1 MRLAFRFGYGS
12 ASLPDASY
20 TPDMARRPP
29 KPDENER
36 IVIPPE
42 DVIEPRAAFERA
54 TTQLERSFGPS
65 CLLSLIIVFLLVV
78 VLKRYMQLPWMTMF
92 ILVAVIWFLV
102 LMLLVRWRPDIVTE
116 EDD

>member
-1 MRLAFRFGYGS
+1 
-12 ASLPDASY
+12 
-20 TPDMARRPP
+20 MARRPP
-29 KPDENER
+29 RQDETDR

-42 DVIEPRAAFERA
+42 DVLQPRATFERA

-78 VLKRYMQLPWMTMF
+78 ILKRYMQLPWMMLIIF
-92 ILVAVIWFLV
+92 VIVIWFLV

-116 EDD
+116 EED